1 MKEKAR
7 LLINILFIH
16 TNYIYAYYS
25 YGLACICYV
34 CVCVCLVCV
43 LLVGILYICSSMM
56 DVLVVDYNKWN
67 TVQFFLE
74 LSPTVLYHM
83 NTLL

>member
-1 MKEKAR
+1 
-7 LLINILFIH
+7 
-16 TNYIYAYYS
+16 
-25 YGLACICYV
+25 
-34 CVCVCLVCV
+34 
-43 LLVGILYICSSMM
+43 MM

-83 NTLL
+83 NTLLWFYMLFSYRLFLH